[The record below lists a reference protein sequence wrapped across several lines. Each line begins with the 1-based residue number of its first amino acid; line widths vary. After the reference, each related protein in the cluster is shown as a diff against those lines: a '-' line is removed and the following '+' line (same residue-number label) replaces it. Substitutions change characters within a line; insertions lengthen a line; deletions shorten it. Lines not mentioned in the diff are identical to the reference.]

1 MAGSRRVQTA
11 ERVHY
16 YFTRKCVDK
25 RLERGVVSG
34 VRERERE
41 ERGMEA
47 SGMETHTCMV
57 VNIVP
62 DRYESQCAVYQTA
75 ILPTL
80 DTLVVGRT
88 GWTIIF
94 DSC

>member
-1 MAGSRRVQTA
+1 
-11 ERVHY
+11 
-16 YFTRKCVDK
+16 
-25 RLERGVVSG
+25 
-34 VRERERE
+34 
-41 ERGMEA
+41 
-47 SGMETHTCMV
+47 METHTCMV